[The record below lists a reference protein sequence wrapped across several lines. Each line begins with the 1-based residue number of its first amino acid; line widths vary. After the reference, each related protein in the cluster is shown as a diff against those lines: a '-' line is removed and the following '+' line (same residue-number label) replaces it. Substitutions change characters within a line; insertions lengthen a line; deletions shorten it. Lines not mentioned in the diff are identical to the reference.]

1 MQSARRTQ
9 SEETRANLHDAHHR
23 IMSVAQLQQQ
33 LAASRLGDVQLRQ
46 YFTDLCRSLG
56 ASMIRDHNQITLDV
70 TADDGVSSA
79 DVSIS
84 LGLIV
89 TELVINALKHAFP
102 GGRIGAIKV
111 GYSTQ
116 GADWTLRVTDNGVG
130 LPQGEDA
137 PKSGLGTSMV
147 EALAKSLSAT
157 VETTDANPGVSV
169 AIVHH

>member
-1 MQSARRTQ
+1 
-9 SEETRANLHDAHHR
+9 
-23 IMSVAQLQQQ
+23 
-33 LAASRLGDVQLRQ
+33 
-46 YFTDLCRSLG
+46 
-56 ASMIRDHNQITLDV
+56 MIRDHNQITLDV